1 MKKIFAIAIFFAA
14 ALAAAAF
21 ADRFTASKS
30 SITIE
35 GTSTL
40 HDWKIESDIIN
51 GEIDAPSIA
60 NWKDGGTVV
69 KVAIPVESIKADHGR
84 MTRIMQDALK
94 ASQNQQITYE
104 LTAAQLQTNNDDSFV
119 VKTKGKLTIAGTTR
133 DIDMNVDGKRLT
145 PTTYMLNGSAPIRMT
160 DYGIKP
166 PVTMMNTLKT
176 GDDVKVSFRWIVQ
189 ASR

>member
-1 MKKIFAIAIFFAA
+1 MKKIIATAIVFAA

-30 SITIE
+30 SVTIE

-40 HDWKIESDIIN
+40 HDWKIESSTIN

-60 NWKDGGTVV
+60 NWKDGSAIV
-69 KVAIPVESIKADHGR
+69 KVTIPVASIKADHDR
-84 MTRIMQDALK
+84 MTRILQDALK
-94 ASQNQQITYE
+94 APQNPQITYE
-104 LTAAQLQTNNDDSFV
+104 LTNAQLQTSSDDAFSV
-119 VKTKGKLTIAGTTR
+119 RTKGKLTIAGTTR
-133 DIDMNVDGKRLT
+133 DIDMTVDGKRLT
-145 PTTYMLNGSAPIRMT
+145 PETYMLNGSAPIRMT

-176 GDDVKVSFRWIVQ
+176 GNDVKVSFRWIVQ
-189 ASR
+189 NAR